1 MIALDPLRI
10 VVDTRS
16 GGTPGYVARRLLE
29 ERSRIHV
36 EMATDSCI
44 VGLVGAGSR
53 LDVDHF
59 VDALHALPVMDL
71 GDHPP
76 IHLPPLSTRALDLR
90 EAYFSRTEAVPA
102 SEAVGRIS
110 ADSLAAY
117 PPGVPNI
124 LPGEILTQPIID
136 FLRSTAASPY
146 GWVRGSLDPAL
157 DHLRVIAE

>member
-1 MIALDPLRI
+1 M
-10 VVDTRS
+10 
-16 GGTPGYVARRLLE
+16 
-29 ERSRIHV
+29 IHV

-59 VDALHALPVMDL
+59 VDALHALPEMDL

-76 IHLPPLSTRALDLR
+76 IHLPPLAERAMDLR
-90 EAYFSRTEAVPA
+90 EAYFSPTQIVPVDEA
-102 SEAVGRIS
+102 EGRIS

-124 LPGEILTQPIID
+124 LPGEVLTQPIID
-136 FLRSTAASPY
+136 FLRSTAGSPS
-146 GWVRGSLDPAL
+146 GWVRGSVDPRV
-157 DHLRVIAE
+157 DRMRVISS